1 VRRGLGRGR
10 TLIAIGAI
18 LALLS
23 MPLAWRAAG
32 GIVLPVSSEW
42 GFSGSGLLLFL
53 VAVLMLVLIVLPYT
67 SRTRRFVLDRPVS
80 YGLLALVGAGGLVA
94 AVADLVGGEEQYR
107 LSPLD
112 APGLWLAVVA
122 VALMIWGVLE
132 LIAEPAPSP

>member
-1 VRRGLGRGR
+1 
-10 TLIAIGAI
+10 
-18 LALLS
+18 

-94 AVADLVGGEEQYR
+94 AVADHVGGEEQYS

-122 VALMIWGVLE
+122 VTLMIWGVLE